1 MTGSRRRNVEA
12 ALLVLSAF
20 IAVGGWWL
28 SRLGQTPSG
37 NVPVEGVVKYAIVF
51 VGLYLIAHAAVRRLA
66 PEADPLLLPLAA
78 LLNAIGFVLISSLE
92 RPIGNPGLADAQVRW
107 LAFSIVA
114 FVVTLAVVRDVRG
127 LARYRYSMAALGLGL
142 LLLPVLPG
150 LGREINGARLWIR
163 LGPLNFQP
171 AELGKIALV
180 VFFAAFLAERREL
193 LAVATRK
200 LGPVGLPETR
210 HFGPVVAAWGIS
222 MLVLVMEK
230 DLGSSLLF
238 FGIFVV
244 MLWVATARPAYVL
257 AATGLFALGAVFA
270 YNQFA
275 HVRARITVWQDP
287 FATATTSGYQVVQ
300 SLFALATGGAWGTG
314 LGLGRPD
321 LIGKFSVH
329 TDFIF
334 SALGEELGLAG
345 TTAVLTAS
353 ALFTMRAFG
362 LATRCRDDFSK
373 LLASGLATLLA
384 LQTLLIV
391 GGVTNLIPLTGVT
404 LPFMS
409 YGGSSLL
416 SSFIL
421 VALLVRISDEVARQ
435 AGDGPPTEITM
446 AAGGAR

>member
-1 MTGSRRRNVEA
+1 MTGARRRNVEA
-12 ALLVLSAF
+12 ALLVLCAA

-28 SRLGQTPSG
+28 SSLGQSSTG
-37 NVPVEGVVKYAIVF
+37 KVPNDGVIKYAVVF
-51 VGLYLIAHAAVRRLA
+51 VGLYLVAHLAVRRLA

-78 LLNAIGFVLISSLE
+78 LLNAIGFVVIASLQK
-92 RPIGNPGLADAQVRW
+92 RIGNPGLADAQVRW
-107 LAFSIVA
+107 LAVSILA
-114 FVVTLAVVRDVRG
+114 FVVVLALIRDARD
-127 LARYRYSMAALGLGL
+127 LARYRYSLAALGVVL
-142 LLLPVLPG
+142 LLLPIVPG
-150 LGREINGARLWIR
+150 LGREINGAQLWIR
-163 LGPLNFQP
+163 IRNFQFQP
-171 AELGKIALV
+171 AELGKIALII
-180 VFFAAFLAERREL
+180 FFAAYLAERREL
-193 LAVATRK
+193 LAVATRRV
-200 LGPVGLPETR
+200 GPIGFPEAR
-210 HFGPVVAAWGIS
+210 HFGPVVLAWAVS
-222 MLVLVMEK
+222 MLVMVREK

-244 MLWVATARPAYVL
+244 MLWVATARPAYFLV
-257 AATGLFALGAVFA
+257 ATTLFVLGAVFA
-270 YNQFA
+270 YHQFG
-275 HVRARITVWQDP
+275 HVRARILVWQDP
-287 FATATTSGYQVVQ
+287 FKTASGTGFQVVQ
-300 SLFALATGGAWGTG
+300 SLFALATGGVWGTG

-321 LIGKFSVH
+321 LIKFSVH

-353 ALFTMRAFG
+353 ALFTMRGFG

-373 LLASGLATLLA
+373 LLAAGLSTAMA

-421 VALLVRISDEVARQ
+421 VALLLRISDEAARQ
-435 AGDGPPTEITM
+435 AGEGPPTEIS
-446 AAGGAR
+446 APAGGAR

>member
-1 MTGSRRRNVEA
+1 MTGARRRNVEA
-12 ALLVLSAF
+12 ALLVLSAV

-28 SRLGQTPSG
+28 SSLGQSSTG
-37 NVPVEGVVKYAIVF
+37 NVPADGVIKYAIVF
-51 VGLYLIAHAAVRRLA
+51 VGLYLVAHLAVRRLA
-66 PEADPLLLPLAA
+66 PEADPLFLPLAA
-78 LLNAIGFVLISSLE
+78 LLNAIGFVLIASLE
-92 RPIGNPGLADAQVRW
+92 KRIGNPGLADAQVRW
-107 LAFSIVA
+107 LAVSILA
-114 FVVTLAVVRDVRG
+114 FVAALALIRDVRS
-127 LARYRYSMAALGLGL
+127 LARYRYSMAALGLVL
-142 LLLPVLPG
+142 LLLPVVPG

-163 LGPLNFQP
+163 LGPLSFQP
-171 AELGKIALV
+171 AELGKIALI
-180 VFFAAFLAERREL
+180 VFFAAYLAERREL
-193 LAVATRK
+193 LAVATRRV
-200 LGPVGLPETR
+200 GPIGFPEAR
-210 HFGPVVAAWGIS
+210 HFGPVVLAWAVS
-222 MLVLVMEK
+222 MLVLVREK

-244 MLWVATARPAYVL
+244 MLWVATARPAYFLV
-257 AATGLFALGAVFA
+257 ATALFVLGAVFA
-270 YNQFA
+270 YHQFG
-275 HVRARITVWQDP
+275 HVRARILVWQDP
-287 FATATTSGYQVVQ
+287 FKTLSGSGYQVVQ
-300 SLFALATGGAWGTG
+300 SLFALATGGVWGTG

-321 LIGKFSVH
+321 LIRFSVH

-353 ALFTMRAFG
+353 ALFTMRGFG

-373 LLASGLATLLA
+373 LLAAGLSTALA

-421 VALLVRISDEVARQ
+421 VALLLRMSDEVARQ
-435 AGDGPPTEITM
+435 TAEGQPTEM
-446 AAGGAR
+446 NAPAGGAR

>member
-1 MTGSRRRNVEA
+1 MTGARRRNVEA
-12 ALLVLSAF
+12 ALLVLSAV

-28 SRLGQTPSG
+28 SSLGQSSTG
-37 NVPVEGVVKYAIVF
+37 NVPAEGVIKYAIVF
-51 VGLYLIAHAAVRRLA
+51 VGLYLVAHLAVRRLA
-66 PEADPLLLPLAA
+66 PEADPLFLPLAA
-78 LLNAIGFVLISSLE
+78 LLNAIGFVLIASLE
-92 RPIGNPGLADAQVRW
+92 KRIGNPGLADAQVRW
-107 LAFSIVA
+107 LAVSILA
-114 FVVTLAVVRDVRG
+114 FVAALALIRDVRS
-127 LARYRYSMAALGLGL
+127 LARYRYSMAALGLVL
-142 LLLPVLPG
+142 LLLPVVPG

-163 LGPLNFQP
+163 LGPLSFQP
-171 AELGKIALV
+171 AELGKIALI
-180 VFFAAFLAERREL
+180 VFFAAYLAERREL
-193 LAVATRK
+193 LAVATRRV
-200 LGPVGLPETR
+200 GPIGFPEAR
-210 HFGPVVAAWGIS
+210 HFGPVVLAWAVS
-222 MLVLVMEK
+222 MLVLVREK

-244 MLWVATARPAYVL
+244 MLWVATARPAYFLV
-257 AATGLFALGAVFA
+257 ATALFVLGAVFA
-270 YNQFA
+270 YHQFG
-275 HVRARITVWQDP
+275 HVRARILVWQDP
-287 FATATTSGYQVVQ
+287 FKTLSGSGYQVVQ
-300 SLFALATGGAWGTG
+300 SLFALATGGVWGTG

-321 LIGKFSVH
+321 LIRFSVH

-353 ALFTMRAFG
+353 ALFTMRGFG

-373 LLASGLATLLA
+373 LLAAGLSTALA

-421 VALLVRISDEVARQ
+421 VALLLRMSDEVARQ
-435 AGDGPPTEITM
+435 TAEGQPTEIN
-446 AAGGAR
+446 APAGGAR